1 MPSLEA
7 FEARLDIP
15 GVYFIFY
22 DYFFRSSAGDAR
34 WKKAW
39 LEENKDLKRRLASEQ
54 TEAFAMLVLK
64 NNYFAW
70 LLAAKEKLG
79 DALLTDYDT
88 DLKKKDKMSS
98 VEAYLGEVEIDLEAT
113 ADEGEDVSF
122 VVSKHEDADRYAKL
136 KQGTDKELK
145 KIGRKCKDNE
155 YYKNLK
161 KQLEKPEVEPTHP
174 PQGLSRDDQ
183 EAREREEMRKRRKL
197 MKTFRV
203 YTTKEDKE
211 DGFKGWSERAAS
223 DMADMVKKLKEE
235 GDDCRKFSAA
245 YREVCR
251 SRNKRKRAPTPNQLI
266 EVDYNE
272 LWELDDENIVPV

>member
-1 MPSLEA
+1 
-7 FEARLDIP
+7 LDIP

-22 DYFFRSSAGDAR
+22 DYFFKSSAGDAR

-39 LEENKDLKRRLASEQ
+39 LEEKKDLKRRLASEQ
-54 TEAFAMLVLK
+54 SEAFAMLVLK

-98 VEAYLGEVEIDLEAT
+98 VEAYLGEVEIDLDAT
-113 ADEGEDVSF
+113 ANEGEDVSF
-122 VVSKHEDADRYAKL
+122 LVSKNEDADRYTKL

-161 KQLEKPEVEPTHP
+161 KQLEKPPDESTNHP
-174 PQGLSRDDQ
+174 GGMSRDEH
-183 EAREREEMRKRRKL
+183 EAIEREEMRKRRKL
-197 MKTFRV
+197 MKSFRV
-203 YTTKEDKE
+203 YTSKEDRE
-211 DGFKGWSERAAS
+211 EGFKGWSERAAS
-223 DMADMVKKLKEE
+223 DMADLVKKLKEE

-245 YREVCR
+245 YREVCL
-251 SRNKRKRAPTPNQLI
+251 SRNKRKRTATAAQLI

-272 LWELDDENIVPV
+272 LWELDDDNIVPV